1 LLGRLEDEVVLE
13 RLFRHHVGTLAKENM
28 PHPRAAGLVAAV
40 RPLTGGD
47 VAVRAALDGDVT
59 GLARLIE
66 TAPMRERPP
75 EMLHHIALYFGR
87 VAGTLERVAP
97 DAAANAW
104 MRSLAAWLALGE
116 EHAYLARLEDA
127 ITGEPGKR
135 EGDKARDRA
144 VNERRGVLIPPERV
158 PLELVSDLGRRA
170 EGTSRDLSPS
180 GRAALLALGWVG
192 EAARIAGVS
201 ADTTRR
207 ALAAAERNR
216 NAALDAALA
225 VIGEALDDANV
236 RGELT
241 TSGHSILLRALQV
254 WAWSGND
261 EAVEQF
267 VVDRLATMGWE
278 LYRAHAWDALRRAFD
293 PFRPMIDHLAR
304 RIEQDPSKI
313 AFAAPC
319 AQMLVFLTDV
329 EHAPFRKLEIAER
342 AVRICPS
349 HRNGRLNLAAL
360 LVEQALTSMRQMVLF
375 ARKDELERVEKLLA
389 RAEALYPKS
398 TELPDAKAMLGRV
411 KRGRIAL

>member
-1 LLGRLEDEVVLE
+1 
-13 RLFRHHVGTLAKENM
+13 
-28 PHPRAAGLVAAV
+28 
-40 RPLTGGD
+40 
-47 VAVRAALDGDVT
+47 
-59 GLARLIE
+59 
-66 TAPMRERPP
+66 
-75 EMLHHIALYFGR
+75 
-87 VAGTLERVAP
+87 
-97 DAAANAW
+97 
-104 MRSLAAWLALGE
+104 
-116 EHAYLARLEDA
+116 
-127 ITGEPGKR
+127 
-135 EGDKARDRA
+135 
-144 VNERRGVLIPPERV
+144 
-158 PLELVSDLGRRA
+158 
-170 EGTSRDLSPS
+170 
-180 GRAALLALGWVG
+180 
-192 EAARIAGVS
+192 
-201 ADTTRR
+201 
-207 ALAAAERNR
+207 
-216 NAALDAALA
+216 

-293 PFRPMIDHLAR
+293 PFRSMIDHLAR

-329 EHAPFRKLEIAER
+329 EPSPFRKLEIAER

-360 LVEQALTSMRQMVLF
+360 LVEQGLTSMRQMVLF

-389 RAEALYPKS
+389 RAELLYPKS
-398 TELPDAKAMLGRV
+398 TELPEAKAMLDRV